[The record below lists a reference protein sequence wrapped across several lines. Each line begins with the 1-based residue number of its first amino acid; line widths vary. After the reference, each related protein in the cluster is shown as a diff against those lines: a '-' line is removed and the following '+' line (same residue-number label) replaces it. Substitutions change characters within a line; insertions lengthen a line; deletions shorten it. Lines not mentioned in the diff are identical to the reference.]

1 MNAVYSPLGS
11 AMSSAVAPRLGQR
24 ALRVGFVITS
34 MPVGG
39 AETLLVNLLRR
50 FAPDR
55 VLPQVICLKERG
67 ILGEQLVGEFPI
79 HSGLIQQRWD
89 ASVLLRLRQILGREQ
104 LDGVVTVGAGD
115 KMFWGR
121 LAARSLGLP
130 LIISALHST
139 GWPDGV
145 GRANRWLTPITDAFV
160 AVAESHGDFLVEHE
174 RFPAHKVQVIPNGI
188 DTDRFRFSATA
199 RAAVRASWGWDETTP
214 VCGVVAALRPE
225 KNLGLFLRAAA
236 RVRETLPAAGFVIVG
251 SGPEEPRLRAL
262 AGELGLTEQV
272 RFLGL
277 RQDTP
282 EVLSGL
288 DLFALTSDNEAS
300 PVSILEAFG
309 VERPVVSTRVGS
321 VPETVEEGCSG
332 RLVPV
337 GDVAAMAQ
345 AWVELLSA
353 ADRGRAWGAVG
364 RQRVVSRHSLQSM
377 TDGYT
382 DLFESIYAAKQRREA
397 FQSQRARPRR

>member
-1 MNAVYSPLGS
+1 MNAIGRPTGWGLGC
-11 AMSSAVAPRLGQR
+11 R
-24 ALRVGFVITS
+24 ALRIGFVITS

-50 FAPDR
+50 FSAER
-55 VLPQVICLKERG
+55 VQPQVICLKERG
-67 ILGEQLVGEFPI
+67 LLGEQLVGEFPV
-79 HSGLIQQRWD
+79 HSGLIAQRWD
-89 ASVLLRLRQILGREQ
+89 ARVLWRLRQILQQEQ

-130 LIISALHST
+130 VIISALHST

-160 AVAESHGDFLVEHE
+160 AVAESHGDFLIEQE
-174 RFPAHKVQVIPNGI
+174 RFPAAKVQVIPNGI
-188 DTDRFRFSATA
+188 DTERFRFSAAA
-199 RAAVRASWGWDETTP
+199 RAAMRQAWGWNDSTP

-236 RVRETLPAAGFVIVG
+236 RVRESLPSAGFVIVG
-251 SGPEEPRLRAL
+251 SGPEETGLRAL
-262 AGELGLTEQV
+262 AAELGLAEQV

-300 PVSILEAFG
+300 PVSILEAYG
-309 VERPVVSTRVGS
+309 VERPVVATRVGS
-321 VPETVEEGCSG
+321 VPETVEEGRSG

-345 AWVELLSA
+345 AWVDVLSA

-364 RQRVVSRHSLQSM
+364 RGRVVSRHSLQSM

-382 DLFESIYAAKQRREA
+382 ELMESIYAAKQRREV
-397 FQSQRARPRR
+397 FQTSRARPRR

>member
-1 MNAVYSPLGS
+1 MNAIGRPCELGLGS
-11 AMSSAVAPRLGQR
+11 R
-24 ALRVGFVITS
+24 ALRMGFVITS

-39 AETLLVNLLRR
+39 AETLLVNLMRQ
-50 FAPDR
+50 FSQGR
-55 VLPQVICLKERG
+55 VQPQVICLKERG
-67 ILGEQLVGEFPI
+67 ILGEQLAGEFPV
-79 HSGLIQQRWD
+79 HSGLIRQRWD
-89 ASVLLRLRQILGREQ
+89 ASVLWRLRQLLVQER

-130 LIISALHST
+130 VIISALHST

-160 AVAESHGDFLVEHE
+160 AVAESHGEFLVEHE
-174 RFPAHKVQVIPNGI
+174 RFPAEKVQVIPNGI
-188 DTDRFRFSATA
+188 DTERFRFSAAA
-199 RAAVRASWGWDETTP
+199 RAAVRRSWGWDEATP

-236 RVRETLPAAGFVIVG
+236 LVRETLPTAGFVIVG
-251 SGPEEPRLRAL
+251 SGPEEAGLRAL
-262 AGELGLTEQV
+262 AAELGLTPQV

-300 PVSILEAFG
+300 PVSILEAFA

-321 VPETVEEGCSG
+321 VPETVEEGRSG

-337 GDVAAMAQ
+337 GDVSAMAQ
-345 AWVELLSA
+345 AWLEVLSV
-353 ADRGRAWGAVG
+353 ADRSRRWGAAGRA
-364 RQRVVSRHSLQSM
+364 RVVTRHSLQSM

-382 DLFESIYAAKQRREA
+382 DLIESIYAAKQRREV
-397 FQSQRARPRR
+397 FQTQLARPRR

>member
-1 MNAVYSPLGS
+1 MNAIGRPFELG
-11 AMSSAVAPRLGQR
+11 LGCR
-24 ALRVGFVITS
+24 ALRMGFVITS

-39 AETLLVNLLRR
+39 AETLLVNLMRR
-50 FAPDR
+50 FSQGR
-55 VLPQVICLKERG
+55 VQPQVICLKERG
-67 ILGEQLVGEFPI
+67 VLGEQLVGEFPV
-79 HSGLIQQRWD
+79 HSGLIRQRWD
-89 ASVLLRLRQILGREQ
+89 ASVLWRLRQLLVQERM
-104 LDGVVTVGAGD
+104 DGVVTVGAGD

-121 LAARSLGLP
+121 LAARSLSLP
-130 LIISALHST
+130 VIISALHST

-160 AVAESHGDFLVEHE
+160 AVAESHGEFLVEQTG
-174 RFPAHKVQVIPNGI
+174 FPAEKVQVIPNGI
-188 DTDRFRFSATA
+188 DTERFRFSAAA
-199 RAAVRASWGWDETTP
+199 RAAVRRSWGWDESTP

-236 RVRETLPAAGFVIVG
+236 LVRESLPTAGFVIVG
-251 SGPEEPRLRAL
+251 SGPEEAGLRAL
-262 AGELGLTEQV
+262 ATELGLADQV

-300 PVSILEAFG
+300 PVSILEAFA

-321 VPETVEEGCSG
+321 VPETVEEGRSG

-337 GDVAAMAQ
+337 GDVSAMAQ
-345 AWVELLSA
+345 AWLEVLSA
-353 ADRGRAWGAVG
+353 ADRSRGWGSAGRE
-364 RQRVVSRHSLQSM
+364 RVVTRHSLQSM

-382 DLFESIYAAKQRREA
+382 DLIESIYAAKQRREV
-397 FQSQRARPRR
+397 FQTQRARPRP

>member
-1 MNAVYSPLGS
+1 MNAIGRPFELG
-11 AMSSAVAPRLGQR
+11 LGCR
-24 ALRVGFVITS
+24 ALRMGFVITS

-39 AETLLVNLLRR
+39 AETLLVNLMRR
-50 FAPDR
+50 FSQGR
-55 VLPQVICLKERG
+55 VQPQVICLKERG
-67 ILGEQLVGEFPI
+67 VLGEQLVGEFPV
-79 HSGLIQQRWD
+79 HSGLIRQRWD
-89 ASVLLRLRQILGREQ
+89 ASVLWRLRQLLVQERM
-104 LDGVVTVGAGD
+104 DGVVTVGAGD

-121 LAARSLGLP
+121 LAARSLSLP
-130 LIISALHST
+130 VIISALHST

-160 AVAESHGDFLVEHE
+160 AVAESHGEFLVEQTG
-174 RFPAHKVQVIPNGI
+174 FPAEKVQVIPNGI
-188 DTDRFRFSATA
+188 DTERFRFSAAA
-199 RAAVRASWGWDETTP
+199 RAAVRRSWGWDESTP

-236 RVRETLPAAGFVIVG
+236 LVRETLPTAGFVIVG
-251 SGPEEPRLRAL
+251 SGPEEAGLRAL
-262 AGELGLTEQV
+262 AADLGLTSQV

-300 PVSILEAFG
+300 PVSILEAFA

-321 VPETVEEGCSG
+321 VPETVEEGRSG

-337 GDVAAMAQ
+337 GDVSAMAQ
-345 AWVELLSA
+345 AWLEVLSA
-353 ADRGRAWGAVG
+353 ADRSRGWGSAGRE
-364 RQRVVSRHSLQSM
+364 RVVTRHSLQSM

-382 DLFESIYAAKQRREA
+382 DLIESIYAAKQRREV
-397 FQSQRARPRR
+397 FQTQRACPRP

>member
-1 MNAVYSPLGS
+1 MNAIGRPCEQGLGC
-11 AMSSAVAPRLGQR
+11 R
-24 ALRVGFVITS
+24 ALRMGFVITS

-39 AETLLVNLLRR
+39 AETLLVNLMRR
-50 FAPDR
+50 FSQGR
-55 VLPQVICLKERG
+55 VQPQVICLKERG
-67 ILGEQLVGEFPI
+67 VLGEQLVGEFPV
-79 HSGLIQQRWD
+79 HSGLISQRWD
-89 ASVLLRLRQILGREQ
+89 ASVLWRLRQLLVQERM
-104 LDGVVTVGAGD
+104 DGVVTVGAGD

-130 LIISALHST
+130 VIISALHST

-160 AVAESHGDFLVEHE
+160 AVAESHGDFLVEQE
-174 RFPAHKVQVIPNGI
+174 RFPAEKVQVIPNGI
-188 DTDRFRFSATA
+188 DTERFRFSAAA
-199 RAAVRASWGWDETTP
+199 RAAVRRSWGWDEATP

-236 RVRETLPAAGFVIVG
+236 LVRETLPTAGFVIVG
-251 SGPEEPRLRAL
+251 SGPEEAGLRAL
-262 AGELGLTEQV
+262 AAELGLADQV

-300 PVSILEAFG
+300 PVSILEAFS

-321 VPETVEEGCSG
+321 VPETVEEGRSG
-332 RLVPV
+332 LLVPV
-337 GDVAAMAQ
+337 GDASAMAQ
-345 AWVELLSA
+345 AWLEVLSA
-353 ADRGRAWGAVG
+353 ADRSRGWGVAGRE
-364 RQRVVSRHSLQSM
+364 RVVTRHSLQSM

-382 DLFESIYAAKQRREA
+382 DLIESIYAAKQRREL
-397 FQSQRARPRR
+397 FQTQRARPRR

>member
-1 MNAVYSPLGS
+1 MNAIGRPLELEFGC
-11 AMSSAVAPRLGQR
+11 R
-24 ALRVGFVITS
+24 ALRIGFVITS

-39 AETLLVNLLRR
+39 AETLLVNLMRR
-50 FAPDR
+50 FSQGR
-55 VLPQVICLKERG
+55 VQPQVICLKERG
-67 ILGEQLVGEFPI
+67 VLGEQLVGEFPV
-79 HSGLIQQRWD
+79 HSGLIKQRWD
-89 ASVLLRLRQILGREQ
+89 ASVLWRLRQIYRRER

-130 LIISALHST
+130 VIISALHST

-160 AVAESHGDFLVEHE
+160 AVAESHGDFLVEQE
-174 RFPAHKVQVIPNGI
+174 RFPAEKVQVIPNGI
-188 DTDRFRFSATA
+188 DTERFRFSVEA
-199 RAAVRASWGWDETTP
+199 RAAVRRSWGWDEATP

-236 RVRETLPAAGFVIVG
+236 LVSETLPTAGFVIVG
-251 SGPEEPRLRAL
+251 SGPEEAGLRAL
-262 AGELGLTEQV
+262 AAELGLKDQV

-300 PVSILEAFG
+300 PVSILEAFA

-321 VPETVEEGCSG
+321 VPETVEEGRSG

-337 GDVAAMAQ
+337 GDTAAMAQ
-345 AWVELLSA
+345 AWLEVLTA
-353 ADRGRAWGAVG
+353 PDRRRGWGVAGRE
-364 RQRVVSRHSLQSM
+364 RVVARHSLQSM

-382 DLFESIYAAKQRREA
+382 DLIESIFAAKQRQEI
-397 FQSQRARPRR
+397 FQTQRARPRR